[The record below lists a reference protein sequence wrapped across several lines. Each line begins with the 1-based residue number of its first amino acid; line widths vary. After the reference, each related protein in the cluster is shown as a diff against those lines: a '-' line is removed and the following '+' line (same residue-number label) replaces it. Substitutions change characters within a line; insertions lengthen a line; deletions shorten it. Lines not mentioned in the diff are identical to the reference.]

1 MEQTLL
7 NEIVARVA
15 AKLAEEEGLT
25 YIHPFNDL
33 EGATGQ
39 GTIAYEIFQDL
50 PDVDIILVPIGG
62 GGLGSMALNLGYQRR
77 MFIILWVSVIVLV
90 ILVQVFQT
98 IGTHFSISLD
108 RRLTSVKKK
117 RKGHSAEHQD

>member
-33 EGATGQ
+33 AIATGQ
-39 GTIAYEIFQDL
+39 GTISYEIFQ
-50 PDVDIILVPIGG
+50 PVH
-62 GGLGSMALNLGYQRR
+62 
-77 MFIILWVSVIVLV
+77 
-90 ILVQVFQT
+90 T
-98 IGTHFSISLD
+98 
-108 RRLTSVKKK
+108 
-117 RKGHSAEHQD
+117 

>member
-33 EGATGQ
+33 EVATG
-39 GTIAYEIFQDL
+39 GRGR
-50 PDVDIILVPIGG
+50 PG
-62 GGLGSMALNLGYQRR
+62 RR
-77 MFIILWVSVIVLV
+77 RP
-90 ILVQVFQT
+90 
-98 IGTHFSISLD
+98 G
-108 RRLTSVKKK
+108 
-117 RKGHSAEHQD
+117 